1 MLITLIIVSW
11 VLSMLPAIDYI
22 CNNGKVFKVDS
33 DREWLTATLFMSI
46 PVINLLALATVLGH
60 YFKENSL

>member
-11 VLSMLPAIDYI
+11 VLSILPAIDYI
-22 CNNGKVFKVDS
+22 CNNGKVFKVDN

-46 PVINLLALATVLGH
+46 PIVNLLALATVLGH
-60 YFKENSL
+60 YFKENGL